1 MFIKGMYAF
10 FLACF
15 MVFPTIVS
23 AEESAEEVE
32 EILSWWNEYGK
43 YWQAAEAEADDES
56 LSIVLNNTS
65 SE

>member
-1 MFIKGMYAF
+1 
-10 FLACF
+10 
-15 MVFPTIVS
+15 MVFPTFAS

-43 YWQAAEAEADDES
+43 YWQAAEADADDES
-56 LSIVLNNTS
+56 LSMVLNNTS